1 MRFAPY
7 RTVLRLPGMRAF
19 MLIALI
25 ARIPGTMTG
34 TALTLSV
41 VIDRHQGYGTA
52 GLVSAAYTIGMTIG
66 SPLLGRM
73 VDRRGPRPVML
84 LTGLAALVYWTCVPA
99 MPLDVLLPVGLV
111 AGALQVPIM
120 ALVRQSLAAKVP
132 EASRRQAFSLDSMA
146 VEFSF
151 MIGPALAVLL
161 ITQLGDATSTL
172 RIVGLAVAGSAAVM
186 YAYNPRVTTK
196 VSDPAGLDDAE
207 AVAGGVTGVGIG
219 GAGLSAAGAGAAD
232 PEKPNWLA
240 PNFLLI
246 LAIGLATCLVLGGTD
261 VSIVATLRSHGQTQ
275 WAGAVIAIWCGASMV
290 GGFAHGA
297 RTRPLSML
305 TLMFVLGAAT
315 IPAGVAHAWWLL
327 ALALVPA
334 GLACAPTLSAAVNAV
349 SGAVPESARGQAIGL
364 SSGAFT
370 LGNAMGA
377 PLAGF
382 VIDRSSP
389 AFGFAAVG
397 VVGAGAAL
405 LAVGARAVR
414 DGGFG
419 RFGSGGGA
427 RAGDGERVALGEPVG
442 EGTAGR

>member
-7 RTVLRLPGMRAF
+7 RTVLRLPGMRTF
-19 MLIALI
+19 MLIALV

-34 TALTLSV
+34 TVLTLSV

-52 GLVSAAYTIGMTIG
+52 GLLSAAYTIGMTIG

-73 VDRRGPRPVML
+73 VDRRGPRPVMVI
-84 LTGLAALVYWTCVPA
+84 TGLAALAYWTCAPA
-99 MPLDVLLPVGLV
+99 LPLDALLPVSLV

-132 EASRRQAFSLDSMA
+132 EESRRQAFSLDSMA

-172 RIVGLAVAGSAAVM
+172 RIVGVSVAAAAAVM
-186 YAYNPRVTTK
+186 YTYNPRVTTK
-196 VSDPAGLDDAE
+196 VS
-207 AVAGGVTGVGIG
+207 VAGGVDGMESGGGVAGSVAGLGG
-219 GAGLSAAGAGAAD
+219 GAAAGQ
-232 PEKPNWLA
+232 EKPNWLA
-240 PNFLLI
+240 PGFLLI
-246 LAIGLATCLVLGGTD
+246 LAIGLATCLVLGGSD
-261 VSIVATLRSHGQTQ
+261 VSIVATLRSHGQTE
-275 WAGAVIAIWCGASMV
+275 WAGAVIATWCGASMV

-297 RTRPLSML
+297 RAKPLSML

-315 IPAGVAHAWWLL
+315 IPAGLAHAWWLL
-327 ALALVPA
+327 ALALIPA

-349 SGAVPESARGQAIGL
+349 SSAVPESARGQAIGL

-382 VIDRSSP
+382 VIDHSSP

-397 VVGAGAAL
+397 AVGAGAAV
-405 LAVGARAVR
+405 LAVGARAARGRVR
-414 DGGFG
+414 AES
-419 RFGSGGGA
+419 R
-427 RAGDGERVALGEPVG
+427 RPGDVERVALGEPLG
-442 EGTAGR
+442 EGSAGR

>member
-52 GLVSAAYTIGMTIG
+52 GLVSASFTVGMTIG

-73 VDRRGPRPVML
+73 IDRRGPRPVLL
-84 LTGLAALVYWTCVPA
+84 LTGLAALAYWVSAPSL
-99 MPLDVLLPVGLV
+99 PLDVLLPVSLA

-120 ALVRQSLAAKVP
+120 ALIRQSLAAKVP
-132 EASRRQAFSLDSMA
+132 EESRRQAFSLDSMA
-146 VEFSF
+146 VELSF
-151 MIGPALAVLL
+151 MVGPALAVLL

-172 RIVGLAVAGSAAVM
+172 RCVGVAVAASAAVM
-186 YAYNPRVTTK
+186 YAYDPRVTTK
-196 VSDPAGLDDAE
+196 ESAGLD
-207 AVAGGVTGVGIG
+207 
-219 GAGLSAAGAGAAD
+219 GLGAAATGQA
-232 PEKPNWLA
+232 KPNWLA
-240 PNFLLI
+240 PGFLLI
-246 LAIGLATCLVLGGTD
+246 LGIGLATCLVLGGTD
-261 VSIVATLRSHGQTQ
+261 VSIVATLRARGQTE
-275 WAGAVIAIWCGASMV
+275 WAGAVIATWCAASMV

-315 IPAGVAHAWWLL
+315 IPAGLAHAWWLL

-349 SGAVPESARGQAIGL
+349 SSAVPESARGQAIGL
-364 SSGAFT
+364 SSAAFT

-397 VVGAGAAL
+397 AVGAGAAV
-405 LAVGARAVR
+405 LAFGARAVR
-414 DGGFG
+414 DGRFG
-419 RFGSGGGA
+419 RPDRA
-427 RAGDGERVALGEPVG
+427 RSVRRCPGDGERVALGEALSEGPVSG
-442 EGTAGR
+442 